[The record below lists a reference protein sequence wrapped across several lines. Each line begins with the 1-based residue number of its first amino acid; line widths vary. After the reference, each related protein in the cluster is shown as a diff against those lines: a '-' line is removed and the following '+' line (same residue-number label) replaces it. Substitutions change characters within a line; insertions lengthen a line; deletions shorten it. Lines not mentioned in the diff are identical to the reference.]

1 MKSKLL
7 VLGGSGLVGSTIVN
21 YAKNNYD
28 TIFSYNSN
36 KINIS
41 NTKSFQIDLL
51 NDHTKIETIIE
62 NYKPNIIIN
71 TIAHSSVD
79 LCEED
84 HFIADKLH
92 IETTKKI
99 ANVCA
104 KINSKL
110 IFLSTDAVFEGKLN
124 KQYVENDVTKPI
136 NYYGETKLKA
146 EKIVLNTSS
155 NNVVLRTAVI
165 YGFHEKSRFT
175 NWILDYLKNGKSVD
189 PFSDQFNTPTLVD
202 DLVKAI
208 LKIIENNISG
218 LYHATGKTCVNRYEF
233 SKLLAKKFSLD
244 ETLIHPVTKFEKK
257 QYAPRPISTCLN
269 STKLENLINFSFSD
283 ISSGI
288 DFIFK
293 KSKTN

>member
-1 MKSKLL
+1 M
-7 VLGGSGLVGSTIVN
+7 
-21 YAKNNYD
+21 NNYD

-36 KINIS
+36 KIDIS
-41 NTKSFQIDLL
+41 NTKSFQINLL
-51 NDHTKIETIIE
+51 NDHTKIETIIN

>member
-79 LCEED
+79 LCEEN

-104 KINSKL
+104 NINSKL

-124 KQYVENDVTKPI
+124 KQYVENDVANPI

-146 EKIVLNTSS
+146 EKIVLNASS

-165 YGFHEKSRFT
+165 YGSHKKSRFT
-175 NWILDYLKNGKSVD
+175 NWILDCLKDGKSVD

-244 ETLIHPVTKFEKK
+244 ETLIYPVTKFEKK

>member
-124 KQYVENDVTKPI
+124 KQYVENDVANPI

-146 EKIVLNTSS
+146 EKIVLNASS

-165 YGFHEKSRFT
+165 YGSHKKSRFT
-175 NWILDYLKNGKSVD
+175 NWILDCLKDGKSVD

>member
-124 KQYVENDVTKPI
+124 KQYVENDVANPI

-146 EKIVLNTSS
+146 EKIVLNMSS

>member
-7 VLGGSGLVGSTIVN
+7 VLGGSGLVGSTIVD
-21 YAKNNYD
+21 YAKNDYD

-62 NYKPNIIIN
+62 NYKPNVIIN
-71 TIAHSSVD
+71 TIAHSNVD

-92 IETTKKI
+92 IDITKKI
-99 ANVCA
+99 AKICA
-104 KINSKL
+104 NINSKL

-124 KQYVENDVTKPI
+124 KQYVENDITNPI
-136 NYYGETKLKA
+136 NYYGKTKLKS
-146 EKIVLNTSS
+146 EKIVLDASS

-165 YGFHEKSRFT
+165 YGAHKKSRFT
-175 NWILDYLKNGKSVD
+175 NWILDYLKDGKYVD

-208 LKIIENNISG
+208 LRIIENNISG
-218 LYHATGKTCVNRYEF
+218 LYHAAGKTCMNRYEF
-233 SKLLAKKFSLD
+233 AKLLAKKFSLD
-244 ETLIHPVTKFEKK
+244 ETLIHPVTKLEKK

-269 STKLENLINFSFSD
+269 SAKLENLINFSFSD
-283 ISSGI
+283 VSSGI
-288 DFIFK
+288 DFMFK

>member
-1 MKSKLL
+1 M
-7 VLGGSGLVGSTIVN
+7 
-21 YAKNNYD
+21 NNYD

-36 KINIS
+36 KIDIS
-41 NTKSFQIDLL
+41 NTKSFQINLL
-51 NDHTKIETIIE
+51 NDHKKIKTIIN

>member
-7 VLGGSGLVGSTIVN
+7 VLGGSGLVGSTIVD
-21 YAKNNYD
+21 YAKNDYD

-51 NDHTKIETIIE
+51 NDHTKIKTIIE
-62 NYKPNIIIN
+62 NYKPNVIIN
-71 TIAHSSVD
+71 TIAHSNVD

-92 IETTKKI
+92 IDMTKKI
-99 ANVCA
+99 AKICA
-104 KINSKL
+104 NINSKL

-124 KQYVENDVTKPI
+124 KQYVENDITNPI
-136 NYYGETKLKA
+136 NYYGKTKLEA
-146 EKIVLNTSS
+146 EKIVLDASS
-155 NNVVLRTAVI
+155 NNVVLRSAVI
-165 YGFHEKSRFT
+165 YGTHKKSRFT
-175 NWILDYLKNGKSVD
+175 NWILDYLKDGKYVD

-208 LKIIENNISG
+208 LRIIENNISG
-218 LYHATGKTCVNRYEF
+218 LYHAAGKTCMNRYEF
-233 SKLLAKKFSLD
+233 AKLLAKKFSLD
-244 ETLIHPVTKFEKK
+244 ETLIHPVTKLEKK

-269 STKLENLINFSFSD
+269 SAKLENLINFSFSD
-283 ISSGI
+283 VSSGI
-288 DFIFK
+288 DFMFK